1 MAFRSRVETLTQPI
15 GQSAK
20 TCFEKMMSTKETS
33 VRAVQP
39 IPIVAGA
46 PIRFF
51 DDRTSYIRDQLENN
65 GDGTGRTIFRPKCI
79 AIGPRFH
86 GDKGLEHGEEIKRI
100 AAWDFWEC
108 SDQPFSALY
117 ARVEAV
123 VGETRASYSS
133 STASFSDEDFTTM
146 MFIDG
151 CFLLQLI
158 VLHNI
163 RDGGVL
169 TDSDDLSSALH
180 QVGITTFLEDIFVVE
195 NQIPWVVLQAL
206 MAIRPVQVI
215 NFIDTRI
222 AIWFDK
228 QSARPDHQHGIG
240 RSANDYGP
248 IHLLDLLCKR
258 QIGHASP
265 LTDEQIYTYGKL
277 EVVVA
282 LTSVTELAEAGVNI
296 CPSDTPRFAD
306 VHFWWRWPVF
316 GCLSLPPLIIRQRT
330 MLLLLNMLAFELFYW
345 DKRDNRSNVAA
356 YFGILSTLM
365 STEEDLRQL
374 RRKGIIQTTL
384 SDKEVMKFF
393 KKLEPHTC
401 WNNAII
407 TTHLL
412 RATINNFFKRQ
423 RLWIDV
429 HRFVYNNFK
438 FLFAIGSFLSVS
450 LSILKAILSLQGS
463 SNAGPVAGH

>member
-345 DKRDNRSNVAA
+345 DKRDNRMYEYQLVN
-356 YFGILSTLM
+356 FILS
-365 STEEDLRQL
+365 
-374 RRKGIIQTTL
+374 
-384 SDKEVMKFF
+384 
-393 KKLEPHTC
+393 
-401 WNNAII
+401 
-407 TTHLL
+407 
-412 RATINNFFKRQ
+412 
-423 RLWIDV
+423 
-429 HRFVYNNFK
+429 
-438 FLFAIGSFLSVS
+438 
-450 LSILKAILSLQGS
+450 
-463 SNAGPVAGH
+463 